1 MGRGV
6 EGRSTV
12 VGLSRWQFVLAALP
26 LLAAFLAV
34 RLIYGTGAVKL
45 RAIVVLVLFTQT
57 AVIVTMMRREQRRQA
72 ELREAAD
79 RRRLLFRDAQ
89 FVGWVMALLVVG
101 STVWFESC

>member
-1 MGRGV
+1 MGERVERRGKSV
-6 EGRSTV
+6 E
-12 VGLSRWQFVLAALP
+12 LSRWQFVVAALP

-34 RLIYGTGAVKL
+34 RLIYGTGVAKL

-57 AVIVTMMRREQRRQA
+57 AVIVTMMLREQRRQA
-72 ELREAAD
+72 EEGDAAD